1 MSFLARKTFSCS
13 NPQTGFD
20 LSVQGRLTE
29 ALALPAT
36 GRQLR
41 RAAARRLRKEQKIAD
56 KQRYCPLELLSQLN
70 TVDIHNCS

>member
-1 MSFLARKTFSCS
+1 MSLSVRKTFSCS

-20 LSVQGRLTE
+20 LSVQGR
-29 ALALPAT
+29 PAN

-41 RAAARRLRKEQKIAD
+41 RAAARRLQKERKIAD

>member
-1 MSFLARKTFSCS
+1 MSLSVRKTFSCS

-20 LSVQGRLTE
+20 LSVQGR
-29 ALALPAT
+29 PAT

-41 RAAARRLRKEQKIAD
+41 RAAARRLRKERKIAD